1 MRLAGVTIIVLLLVV
16 PLLAGFAWPAAGQT
30 TPLGAD
36 MNNVFWLSAIATPA
50 PPYILSGSYD
60 PASGWTWKQKSIA
73 LYYDTSDLPSWVKHA
88 KAYFV
93 ICYANL
99 DRPAGANYLEVAVSA
114 PKIPWPG
121 VRIFASEFIFVAQ
134 PERCVSSLAPIDS
147 STIDDGVL
155 YVEVRGPN
163 PNAADAVGITIT
175 KLGIAPPEGASGA
188 DNGGQEQLNALT
200 IFSNTFS
207 AISAKY
213 LPIMVLLGIIL
224 LLLLRR

>member
-1 MRLAGVTIIVLLLVV
+1 MVLLV
-16 PLLAGFAWPAAGQT
+16 PLLAGIAWPAAGQT
-30 TPLGAD
+30 PLGAV

-175 KLGIAPPEGASGA
+175 KLGIAPPEGAVSDAG
-188 DNGGQEQLNALT
+188 DGGGGQPLSDMYVLSGREMAMLALG
-200 IFSNTFS
+200 FG
-207 AISAKY
+207 ALVLA
-213 LPIMVLLGIIL
+213 LVLLTMAGK
-224 LLLLRR
+224 RR